1 MTIVLRGGES
11 GSIGGGQQPLSNSST
26 QRAANRSS
34 GVGSRFN
41 GNRYRRTANSTIAGT
56 GSSSS
61 SIGGH
66 PLIGADPQK
75 KEIKHRFEITAKLG
89 SGTYGKVSL
98 AFDHKTEREVAV
110 KLIKKSAIEN
120 KQDLVRIRREIRIM
134 SMLNHPNLIQIYEV
148 FENKDKIILV
158 MEYASGGELYDYVS
172 KNGSL
177 SEQEA
182 RRIFRQITS
191 AVLYCHKNKVAHRD
205 LKLENILLDSNNNA
219 KIADFGLSNYFGQ
232 RNKLLSTFCGSPL
245 YASPEI
251 INGTPYKGPEV
262 DCWSLGILL
271 YTLVYGS
278 MPFDGRDFNR
288 MVRQIKRGAYYE
300 PDTPSTASMLIR
312 NMLRVNPDRRATI
325 YDISGHWWLNL
336 EENMPVIQELPEN
349 QITDPTPL
357 TERAEIMVVQE
368 LADETD
374 VFMEFGHSQTTRKKI
389 EEFRRRRKEA
399 EEYNENSPIKPPKTR
414 KEDEE
419 KLNKNKEL
427 LTLEEKS
434 LREIKKEEV
443 KNEEKE
449 EEIKLN
455 NNIFSDPLERLKKLE
470 NRLGGGGNKKETS
483 PKLEE
488 ENKKLKKE
496 DEEGKEDLIKNNK
509 RKLSTKINLKRKDSV
524 NENIK
529 INEQQQ
535 KTSSSTPSTINNK
548 KLNEDPTKY
557 WRLETDSLNALMN
570 QVLEQME
577 KGPVSL
583 NLIANIRAHPFYDER
598 PEVKELLETIIAAQP
613 VEIQRKASKITKQ
626 KSKDVENNLEEKEIK
641 KVGSLKKNNKI
652 IKENEEEEIE
662 IKTVE
667 EKRKSFGK
675 RRRGPAEERRWHS
688 VEVGFSTD
696 SSTEEIGQQQNDN
709 STPNTPKATVPPPH
723 PPQMSAPKFVGTA
736 RISRSEPLG
745 GIDDEEYLEDE
756 DEFYDAA
763 EEEDEF
769 EGEIDELAEEVEQ
782 IIGEEIKEEINKKEN
797 KTKINNENN
806 KKIVGVV
813 ATVKPNIP
821 PKIVEKSALP
831 EPGPSTSKTTDSLE
845 RGLAK
850 RVSKGKYQ
858 YSDSVELPNQDK
870 KEQFKRNRV
879 WMKSHDPDA
888 ESLSAEN
895 SSSSAIAPKAEPEE
909 EEEEENNEEEEEEEE
924 EEEDIPFRP
933 KPSTIIGFRTI
944 HPGTDGGIP
953 KEAPIVQVKPQN
965 SQPQSP
971 INKTQNIQQ
980 QLPQLPQQQQ
990 SPKRESP
997 EPSLRYES
1005 AAAYIRRKNR
1015 ERRARNATV
1024 AVTED
1029 TWTRQIFK
1037 NIFYLNIF

>member
-11 GSIGGGQQPLSNSST
+11 GSIGSGQQPLSNSST
-26 QRAANRSS
+26 QRANRSS

-374 VFMEFGHSQTTRKKI
+374 VFMEFGHLSQTTRKKI

-419 KLNKNKEL
+419 DKLK

-434 LREIKKEEV
+434 LREIKKEEP
-443 KNEEKE
+443 KNKEINE
-449 EEIKLN
+449 EEITKLN
-455 NNIFSDPLERLKKLE
+455 NNKNNIFSDPLERLKKLE
-470 NRLGGGGNKKETS
+470 NRLGGGGGNKKEAS
-483 PKLEE
+483 PKLE

-496 DEEGKEDLIKNNK
+496 EEKEEDLIKNNK

-524 NENIK
+524 NENVK
-529 INEQQQ
+529 TRKEDKQQ
-535 KTSSSTPSTINNK
+535 KTSTTS

-626 KSKDVENNLEEKEIK
+626 KSKDVENNLEENSSKEIK

-652 IKENEEEEIE
+652 IKENEEEEEIE
-662 IKTVE
+662 VKTVE

-696 SSTEEIGQQQNDN
+696 SSTEEISQQQNDN
-709 STPNTPKATVPPPH
+709 STPTTPKATIPPLP

-763 EEEDEF
+763 EEEEDEF

-782 IIGEEIKEEINKKEN
+782 IIGEEIKGEINKKEN
-797 KTKINNENN
+797 KTKINEN
-806 KKIVGVV
+806 KKVVGVV

-821 PKIVEKSALP
+821 PKIVEKSVMP

-850 RVSKGKYQ
+850 RV
-858 YSDSVELPNQDK
+858 
-870 KEQFKRNRV
+870 
-879 WMKSHDPDA
+879 
-888 ESLSAEN
+888 
-895 SSSSAIAPKAEPEE
+895 
-909 EEEEENNEEEEEEEE
+909 
-924 EEEDIPFRP
+924 
-933 KPSTIIGFRTI
+933 
-944 HPGTDGGIP
+944 
-953 KEAPIVQVKPQN
+953 VK
-965 SQPQSP
+965 
-971 INKTQNIQQ
+971 
-980 QLPQLPQQQQ
+980 
-990 SPKRESP
+990 
-997 EPSLRYES
+997 
-1005 AAAYIRRKNR
+1005 
-1015 ERRARNATV
+1015 
-1024 AVTED
+1024 
-1029 TWTRQIFK
+1029 
-1037 NIFYLNIF
+1037 

>member
-1 MTIVLRGGES
+1 
-11 GSIGGGQQPLSNSST
+11 
-26 QRAANRSS
+26 
-34 GVGSRFN
+34 
-41 GNRYRRTANSTIAGT
+41 
-56 GSSSS
+56 
-61 SIGGH
+61 
-66 PLIGADPQK
+66 
-75 KEIKHRFEITAKLG
+75 
-89 SGTYGKVSL
+89 
-98 AFDHKTEREVAV
+98 
-110 KLIKKSAIEN
+110 
-120 KQDLVRIRREIRIM
+120 M

-374 VFMEFGHSQTTRKKI
+374 VFMEFGHLSQTTRKKI

-419 KLNKNKEL
+419 DKLK

-443 KNEEKE
+443 KKEEKE
-449 EEIKLN
+449 EEISKLN

-470 NRLGGGGNKKETS
+470 NRLGGGGGNKKETS

-488 ENKKLKKE
+488 NKKLKKE
-496 DEEGKEDLIKNNK
+496 KEEKEEDLIKNNK

-524 NENIK
+524 NENVK
-529 INEQQQ
+529 TRKEDEQQ
-535 KTSSSTPSTINNK
+535 KPASTTINNK

-662 IKTVE
+662 VKTVE

-709 STPNTPKATVPPPH
+709 STPNTPKATIPP

-821 PKIVEKSALP
+821 PKIVEKSVMP

-850 RVSKGKYQ
+850 RVVSYFEKRILKEKY
-858 YSDSVELPNQDK
+858 
-870 KEQFKRNRV
+870 F
-879 WMKSHDPDA
+879 
-888 ESLSAEN
+888 
-895 SSSSAIAPKAEPEE
+895 
-909 EEEEENNEEEEEEEE
+909 
-924 EEEDIPFRP
+924 
-933 KPSTIIGFRTI
+933 PS
-944 HPGTDGGIP
+944 
-953 KEAPIVQVKPQN
+953 
-965 SQPQSP
+965 
-971 INKTQNIQQ
+971 
-980 QLPQLPQQQQ
+980 
-990 SPKRESP
+990 
-997 EPSLRYES
+997 
-1005 AAAYIRRKNR
+1005 
-1015 ERRARNATV
+1015 
-1024 AVTED
+1024 
-1029 TWTRQIFK
+1029 
-1037 NIFYLNIF
+1037 

>member
-11 GSIGGGQQPLSNSST
+11 GSIGSGQQPLSNSST
-26 QRAANRSS
+26 QRANRSS

-414 KEDEE
+414 KDEE
-419 KLNKNKEL
+419 DKLK

-443 KNEEKE
+443 KNEEK

-470 NRLGGGGNKKETS
+470 NRLGGGGGNKKETS

-488 ENKKLKKE
+488 NKKLKKE
-496 DEEGKEDLIKNNK
+496 EEKEEDLIKNNK
-509 RKLSTKINLKRKDSV
+509 RKLSTKINLKRKDSI
-524 NENIK
+524 NENVK
-529 INEQQQ
+529 TRKEEEQ
-535 KTSSSTPSTINNK
+535 KTSTTSTTINNK

-626 KSKDVENNLEEKEIK
+626 KSKDVENNLEQNSSKEIK

-696 SSTEEIGQQQNDN
+696 SSTEEISQQQNDN

-763 EEEDEF
+763 EEGEDEF

-850 RVSKGKYQ
+850 RV
-858 YSDSVELPNQDK
+858 
-870 KEQFKRNRV
+870 
-879 WMKSHDPDA
+879 
-888 ESLSAEN
+888 
-895 SSSSAIAPKAEPEE
+895 
-909 EEEEENNEEEEEEEE
+909 
-924 EEEDIPFRP
+924 
-933 KPSTIIGFRTI
+933 
-944 HPGTDGGIP
+944 
-953 KEAPIVQVKPQN
+953 
-965 SQPQSP
+965 
-971 INKTQNIQQ
+971 
-980 QLPQLPQQQQ
+980 
-990 SPKRESP
+990 
-997 EPSLRYES
+997 
-1005 AAAYIRRKNR
+1005 
-1015 ERRARNATV
+1015 
-1024 AVTED
+1024 
-1029 TWTRQIFK
+1029 
-1037 NIFYLNIF
+1037 

>member
-11 GSIGGGQQPLSNSST
+11 GSIGSGQQPLSNSST
-26 QRAANRSS
+26 QRANRSS

-374 VFMEFGHSQTTRKKI
+374 VFMEFGHLSQTTRKKI

-419 KLNKNKEL
+419 DKLK

-434 LREIKKEEV
+434 LREIKKEEP
-443 KNEEKE
+443 KNKEINE
-449 EEIKLN
+449 EEITKLN
-455 NNIFSDPLERLKKLE
+455 NNKNNIFSDPLERLKKLE
-470 NRLGGGGNKKETS
+470 NRLGGGGGNKKEAS
-483 PKLEE
+483 PKLE

-496 DEEGKEDLIKNNK
+496 EEKEEDLIKNNK

-524 NENIK
+524 NENVK
-529 INEQQQ
+529 TRKEDKQQ
-535 KTSSSTPSTINNK
+535 KTSTTS

-626 KSKDVENNLEEKEIK
+626 KSKDVENNLEENSSKEIK

-652 IKENEEEEIE
+652 IKENEEEE
-662 IKTVE
+662 
-667 EKRKSFGK
+667 
-675 RRRGPAEERRWHS
+675 
-688 VEVGFSTD
+688 
-696 SSTEEIGQQQNDN
+696 
-709 STPNTPKATVPPPH
+709 
-723 PPQMSAPKFVGTA
+723 
-736 RISRSEPLG
+736 
-745 GIDDEEYLEDE
+745 
-756 DEFYDAA
+756 
-763 EEEDEF
+763 
-769 EGEIDELAEEVEQ
+769 EL
-782 IIGEEIKEEINKKEN
+782 K
-797 KTKINNENN
+797 
-806 KKIVGVV
+806 
-813 ATVKPNIP
+813 
-821 PKIVEKSALP
+821 
-831 EPGPSTSKTTDSLE
+831 
-845 RGLAK
+845 
-850 RVSKGKYQ
+850 
-858 YSDSVELPNQDK
+858 
-870 KEQFKRNRV
+870 
-879 WMKSHDPDA
+879 
-888 ESLSAEN
+888 
-895 SSSSAIAPKAEPEE
+895 
-909 EEEEENNEEEEEEEE
+909 
-924 EEEDIPFRP
+924 
-933 KPSTIIGFRTI
+933 
-944 HPGTDGGIP
+944 
-953 KEAPIVQVKPQN
+953 
-965 SQPQSP
+965 
-971 INKTQNIQQ
+971 
-980 QLPQLPQQQQ
+980 
-990 SPKRESP
+990 
-997 EPSLRYES
+997 
-1005 AAAYIRRKNR
+1005 
-1015 ERRARNATV
+1015 
-1024 AVTED
+1024 
-1029 TWTRQIFK
+1029 
-1037 NIFYLNIF
+1037 